1 MPSYFHSLGFENS
14 VARMKSERHY
24 SGRLTSALR
33 GSDCVN
39 PGAVT
44 RVTTLHGHIR
54 LRGLSSSYYSVPWRV
69 EKQDTVRGWGLLGKQ
84 HSRILQ
90 LFDLSTP
97 SHSALTSLYCEA
109 YQMCS
114 PLVPFLSPLLLF
126 SPEN

>member
-1 MPSYFHSLGFENS
+1 MPSYFHGLGFENS

-24 SGRLTSALR
+24 SGRLISALR

-44 RVTTLHGHIR
+44 RLTALQGHVR
-54 LRGLSSSYYSVPWRV
+54 LRCLSSSYYAVPWRL
-69 EKQDTVRGWGLLGKQ
+69 EKQDTVRGLGLLGEQ

-90 LFDLSTP
+90 FFELSMP
-97 SHSALTSLYCEA
+97 SHSALISLYREA

-114 PLVPFLSPLLLF
+114 PLVQLLPPLLFF
-126 SPEN
+126 SSEN